1 MFLFFSA
8 TEGKA
13 VPSPPNFGNNYHV
26 KGVISLPYAE
36 IKEPFEAW
44 LDLAAKSS
52 RIDYYH
58 EEGEGRG
65 GKWEGERED
74 GKGREEG
81 NGGRGRGKEGRE
93 GQQGCYMGPPEFS
106 SLTASRK
113 KLFLSLVVL
122 LLMLRSLLPD
132 GRGTNSAHVR
142 CQVSTYQLGAEQQWG
157 VAYKIT
163 PETTEVEQNVM
174 KCFQVNGTKTEAVTP
189 QTSLPDVQGFQF
201 VRMEYYGGSLCE
213 VWQNVTTVGYKKN
226 TYTLWVTHSERGAD
240 GKDVPA
246 TPLHY
251 EMMGYNTLLGSHYDK
266 YLVDYKEFSTHVDP
280 KVFSLPEGMSCGGF
294 PGPGVEHHMLANP
307 MKDLVHTSASG
318 HSQRMFHHFKD
329 KFQRQYSDEREHEK
343 REHAFVHNL
352 RYVHSKNR
360 AGLPFSLALNSLSDR
375 TMSELATM
383 RGRKRG
389 KTPNRGLPFPSKLY
403 EGVKV
408 PESLDW
414 RLYGAVTPVKDQAI
428 CGSCWSFATTGAVE
442 GALFL
447 KTGSLQ
453 VLSQQMLVDCSWGFG
468 NNGCDGGEEW
478 RGYEWIMKHGGIA
491 TTETY
496 GAYMGMNGFCHVNT
510 SQLTAQ
516 IKSYTNVTSGDAE
529 ALKLALFKNGPAAV
543 SIDASHRSFVFYS
556 HGVYYEP
563 ACGNT
568 TDDLDHAVL
577 AVGYGTLNGEP
588 YWLIKNS
595 WSTYWGNDG
604 YILMSMKDNNC
615 GVTTDATYVTLA

>member
-1 MFLFFSA
+1 MRLLCVAAVVLWAASA
-8 TEGKA
+8 AEGKA
-13 VPSPPNFGNNYHV
+13 VPALPDFGDTYHV

-36 IKEPFEAW
+36 IVEPFEGW
-44 LDLAAKSS
+44 FDLPAKSS

-58 EEGEGRG
+58 G
-65 GKWEGERED
+65 
-74 GKGREEG
+74 
-81 NGGRGRGKEGRE
+81 
-93 GQQGCYMGPPEFS
+93 
-106 SLTASRK
+106 
-113 KLFLSLVVL
+113 
-122 LLMLRSLLPD
+122 
-132 GRGTNSAHVR
+132 
-142 CQVSTYQLGAEQQWG
+142 QVSTYQLGAQQQFG
-157 VAYKIT
+157 VSYKIT
-163 PETTEVEQNVM
+163 PETTEVELNVM
-174 KCFQVNGTKTEAVTP
+174 KCFQVNGTKDEVVKP
-189 QTSLPDVQGFQF
+189 QASLPDVQGFQF
-201 VRMEYYGGSLCE
+201 LRMEYYGGSLCE
-213 VWQNVTTVGYKKN
+213 VWQNVTTVGHKKN
-226 TYTLWVTHSERGAD
+226 TYTLWVTNAEKSAD
-240 GKDVPA
+240 GHKTTSV
-246 TPLHY
+246 PLHY

-266 YLVDYKEFSTHVDP
+266 YLVDYKEFSARFDP

-294 PGPGVEHHMLANP
+294 PGPGVEHHLLANP
-307 MKDLVHTSASG
+307 MKELIHTSASG
-318 HSQRMFHHFKD
+318 HSQKMFLHFKE
-329 KFQRQYSDEREHEK
+329 KFQRRYSDDMEHEE
-343 REHAFVHNL
+343 REHAFLHNL

-360 AGLPFSLALNSLSDR
+360 AGLSFSLALNPLSDR
-375 TMSELATM
+375 TVSELATM
-383 RGRKRG
+383 RGRKQS
-389 KTPNRGLPFPSKLY
+389 KTPNNGLPFPSKLY

-478 RGYEWIMKHGGIA
+478 RAYEWIMKHGGIA

-496 GAYMGMNGFCHVNT
+496 GAYMGMNGFCHLNS
-510 SQLTAQ
+510 SQLTAH

>member
-1 MFLFFSA
+1 MVFLRRVSRLICGKMQHLCCVA
-8 TEGKA
+8 LLLVAVGVIEGKP
-13 VPSPPNFGNNYHV
+13 VLPLPDFGTSYHV

-36 IKEPFEAW
+36 IVEPFQGW
-44 LDLAAKSS
+44 FDLASKSS

-58 EEGEGRG
+58 G
-65 GKWEGERED
+65 
-74 GKGREEG
+74 
-81 NGGRGRGKEGRE
+81 
-93 GQQGCYMGPPEFS
+93 
-106 SLTASRK
+106 
-113 KLFLSLVVL
+113 
-122 LLMLRSLLPD
+122 
-132 GRGTNSAHVR
+132 
-142 CQVSTYQLGAEQQWG
+142 QVSTYQLASHQEFG

-163 PETTEVEQNVM
+163 PETTETESNVM
-174 KCFQVNGTKTEAVTP
+174 KCFQVNGTKEEAVQP
-189 QTSLPDVQGFQF
+189 QGTLPDLQGFQF
-201 VRMEYYGGSLCE
+201 LRMEYYGGSLCE
-213 VWQNVTTVGYKKN
+213 VWQNVTTVGHKKN
-226 TYTLWVTHSERGAD
+226 TYTLWVAKSERD
-240 GKDVPA
+240 GRKGTAV
-246 TPLHY
+246 PLHY

-266 YLVDYKEFSTHVDP
+266 YLVDYKDFSTHLDP

-307 MKDLVHTSASG
+307 MKEIIHTSSSG
-318 HSQRMFHHFKD
+318 HSQKMFGHFKE
-329 KFQRQYSDEREHEK
+329 KFQRQYGDEREHEE
-343 REHAFVHNL
+343 REHAFLHNL
-352 RYVHSKNR
+352 RFIHSKNR
-360 AGLPFSLALNSLSDR
+360 ARLPFTLAVNSLADR
-375 TMSELATM
+375 TMSELQSM
-383 RGRKRG
+383 RGGKRG
-389 KTPNRGLPFPSKLY
+389 KTPNGGLPFPSSLY
-403 EGVKV
+403 RGVKV
-408 PESLDW
+408 PETLDW

-428 CGSCWSFATTGAVE
+428 CGSCWSFATTGAIE

-478 RGYEWIMKHGGIA
+478 RAYEWIMKHGGIA

-496 GAYMGMNGFCHVNT
+496 GSYMGMNGFCHMNSSELV
-510 SQLTAQ
+510 AP

-529 ALKLALFKNGPAAV
+529 ALKLALFKNGPVAV
-543 SIDASHRSFVFYS
+543 SIDASHRSFVFYGY
-556 HGVYYEP
+556 GVYYEP

-615 GVTTDATYVTLA
+615 GVTTDATYVTLS

>member
-1 MFLFFSA
+1 MQCWYIAAALLWTAVA
-8 TEGKA
+8 TEGRA
-13 VPSPPNFGNNYHV
+13 VPSLPNFGKAYHV

-58 EEGEGRG
+58 G
-65 GKWEGERED
+65 
-74 GKGREEG
+74 
-81 NGGRGRGKEGRE
+81 
-93 GQQGCYMGPPEFS
+93 
-106 SLTASRK
+106 
-113 KLFLSLVVL
+113 
-122 LLMLRSLLPD
+122 
-132 GRGTNSAHVR
+132 
-142 CQVSTYQLGAEQQWG
+142 QVSTYQLGSEQQWG
-157 VAYKIT
+157 TSYKIT
-163 PETTEVEQNVM
+163 PETTEVELNVM
-174 KCFQVNGTKTEAVTP
+174 KCFQVNGTKDEPVTP
-189 QTSLPDVQGFQF
+189 QASLPDVQGFQF
-201 VRMEYYGGSLCE
+201 LRMEYYGGSLCE

-226 TYTLWVTHSERGAD
+226 TYTLWVTREERGAD
-240 GKDVPA
+240 GKEDPA

-266 YLVDYKEFSTHVDP
+266 YLVDYREFSTHVDP
-280 KVFSLPEGMSCGGF
+280 KVFSLPEGMTCGGF

-318 HSQRMFHHFKD
+318 HAQRMFGHFKE
-329 KFQRQYSDEREHEK
+329 KFQRQYADEREHEK

-352 RYVHSKNR
+352 RFVHSKNR
-360 AGLPFSLALNSLSDR
+360 AGLSFSLALNSLSDR

-383 RGRKRG
+383 RGRRRG
-389 KTPNRGLPFPSKLY
+389 KTPNKGLPFPASLY
-403 EGVKV
+403 EGVQV

-478 RGYEWIMKHGGIA
+478 RAYEWIMKHGGIA

-496 GAYMGMNGFCHVNT
+496 GAYMGMNGLCHVNA
-510 SQLTAQ
+510 SQLTAH
-516 IKSYTNVTSGDAE
+516 IKSYTNVTSGDAD

-568 TDDLDHAVL
+568 TDSLDHAVL

>member
-1 MFLFFSA
+1 MLTTKHSCCA
-8 TEGKA
+8 EGKA
-13 VPSPPNFGNNYHV
+13 VPSLPDFGNAYHV

-44 LDLAAKSS
+44 LDRTAKSS

-58 EEGEGRG
+58 G
-65 GKWEGERED
+65 
-74 GKGREEG
+74 
-81 NGGRGRGKEGRE
+81 
-93 GQQGCYMGPPEFS
+93 
-106 SLTASRK
+106 
-113 KLFLSLVVL
+113 
-122 LLMLRSLLPD
+122 
-132 GRGTNSAHVR
+132 
-142 CQVSTYQLGAEQQWG
+142 QVSTYQLGSELQFG

-163 PETTEVEQNVM
+163 PETTEEEKNVM
-174 KCFQVNGTKTEAVTP
+174 KCFQVNGTKDEAVTP
-189 QTSLPDVQGFQF
+189 QASLPDVRGFQF
-201 VRMEYYGGSLCE
+201 LRMEYFGGSLCE

-226 TYTLWVTHSERGAD
+226 TYTLWVSHSEQGAN
-240 GKDVPA
+240 GKGTA

-266 YLVDYKEFSTHVDP
+266 YLVDYKEFGTHVDP
-280 KVFSLPEGMSCGGF
+280 KIFSLPEGMSCGNF

-307 MKDLVHTSASG
+307 MKDLIHTSASG
-318 HSQRMFHHFKD
+318 HSQGMFKHFKE
-329 KFQRQYSDEREHEK
+329 KFQRQYGDEREHEK
-343 REHAFVHNL
+343 REHAFIFFIINTECFQ
-352 RYVHSKNR
+352 YIHSKNR
-360 AGLPFSLALNSLSDR
+360 AGLSFSLALNSLSDR
-375 TMSELATM
+375 SMSELATM
-383 RGRKRG
+383 RGRKQR
-389 KTPNRGLPFPSKLY
+389 KTPNGGLPFPSKSY
-403 EGVKV
+403 EGIGI

-478 RGYEWIMKHGGIA
+478 RAYEWIMKHGGIA

-496 GAYMGMNGFCHVNT
+496 GAYMGMNGFCHVN
-510 SQLTAQ
+510 SSELTAR
-516 IKSYTNVTSGDAE
+516 IESYTNVTSGDAE
-529 ALKLALFKNGPAAV
+529 ALKLALFKNGPVAV

-568 TDDLDHAVL
+568 PDDLDHAVL
-577 AVGYGTLNGEP
+577 AVGYGSLSGEP
-588 YWLIKNS
+588 YWLVKNS

-615 GVTTDATYVTLA
+615 GVTTDATYVTL

>member
-1 MFLFFSA
+1 MWIRCVAAALLLCSA
-8 TEGKA
+8 FGSRGEAG
-13 VPSPPNFGNNYHV
+13 PSLPDFGQSYHV

-44 LDLAAKSS
+44 LDVAAKSS

-58 EEGEGRG
+58 G
-65 GKWEGERED
+65 
-74 GKGREEG
+74 
-81 NGGRGRGKEGRE
+81 
-93 GQQGCYMGPPEFS
+93 
-106 SLTASRK
+106 
-113 KLFLSLVVL
+113 
-122 LLMLRSLLPD
+122 
-132 GRGTNSAHVR
+132 
-142 CQVSTYQLGAEQQWG
+142 QVSTYQLGAAQRWG
-157 VAYKIT
+157 AAYKIT
-163 PETTEVEQNVM
+163 PETTEVQQNVM
-174 KCFQVNGTKTEAVTP
+174 RCFEVNGTQEEAVTP
-189 QTSLPDVQGFQF
+189 QASLPDVQGLQF
-201 VRMEYYGGSLCE
+201 LRMEYYGGSLCE
-213 VWQNVTTVGYKKN
+213 VWQNVTTVGNKKN
-226 TYTLWVTHSERGAD
+226 TYTLWVTHSERRGD
-240 GKDVPA
+240 GREDPA

-266 YLVDYKEFSTHVDP
+266 YLVDYKEFSSHVDP
-280 KVFSLPEGMSCGGF
+280 KVFSLPDGMSCGGF

-307 MKDLVHTSASG
+307 MKDLMRTSSSVHAE
-318 HSQRMFHHFKD
+318 RVFDHFRD
-329 KFQRQYSDEREHEK
+329 KFERQYADQREHEK

-352 RYVHSKNR
+352 RYIHSKNR
-360 AGLPFSLALNSLSDR
+360 AGLSFSLALNPLSDR

-383 RGRKRG
+383 RGSKRG
-389 KTPNRGLPFPSKLY
+389 KTPNRGQPFLSDIY
-403 EGVKV
+403 EGVTV

-428 CGSCWSFATTGAVE
+428 CGSCWSFATTGALE
-442 GALFL
+442 GSLFL

-496 GAYMGMNGFCHVNT
+496 GPYMGMNGFCHLNS
-510 SQLTAQ
+510 SQLIAQ
-516 IKSYTNVTSGDAE
+516 VKSYTNVTSGDAE
-529 ALKLALFKNGPAAV
+529 ALKMALFKNGPAAV

-568 TDDLDHAVL
+568 LDDLDHAVL
-577 AVGYGTLNGEP
+577 AVGYGSLDGQS

>member
-1 MFLFFSA
+1 MRCWYIAAVLLWTVVV

-13 VPSPPNFGNNYHV
+13 VPSLPDFGKSYHV

-44 LDLAAKSS
+44 LDLTAKSS

-58 EEGEGRG
+58 G
-65 GKWEGERED
+65 
-74 GKGREEG
+74 
-81 NGGRGRGKEGRE
+81 
-93 GQQGCYMGPPEFS
+93 
-106 SLTASRK
+106 
-113 KLFLSLVVL
+113 
-122 LLMLRSLLPD
+122 
-132 GRGTNSAHVR
+132 
-142 CQVSTYQLGAEQQWG
+142 QVSTYQIGAEQQWG
-157 VAYKIT
+157 VSYKIT
-163 PETTEVEQNVM
+163 PETTETELNVM
-174 KCFQVNGTKTEAVTP
+174 KCFQVNGTKDETVTP

-201 VRMEYYGGSLCE
+201 LRMEYYGGSLCE
-213 VWQNVTTVGYKKN
+213 VWQNVTTIGNKKN
-226 TYTLWVTHSERGAD
+226 TYTLWVTHSEKGAD
-240 GKDVPA
+240 GKAEPA

-280 KVFSLPEGMSCGGF
+280 KVFSLPEGMSCGEF
-294 PGPGVEHHMLANP
+294 PGPGVEHHILANP
-307 MKDLVHTSASG
+307 MKDLIHTSASG
-318 HSQRMFHHFKD
+318 HSQRMFNHFKE
-329 KFQRQYSDEREHEK
+329 KFQRQYGDETEHEK
-343 REHAFVHNL
+343 REHAFVQNL

-360 AGLPFSLALNSLSDR
+360 AGLSFSLALNSLSDR

-383 RGRKRG
+383 RGRRQG
-389 KTPNRGLPFPSKLY
+389 KTPNRGLPFPSKIY

-478 RGYEWIMKHGGIA
+478 RAYEWIMKHGGIA

-496 GAYMGMNGFCHVNT
+496 GAYMGMNGFCHLNT
-510 SQLTAQ
+510 SQLTARVQ
-516 IKSYTNVTSGDAE
+516 SYTNVTSGDEE
-529 ALKLALFKNGPAAV
+529 ALKLALFKNGPVAV

-568 TDDLDHAVL
+568 TDALDHAVL
-577 AVGYGTLNGEP
+577 AVGYGTLSGEP